1 MVICLTYSEGI
12 VVKGGWAVRCNRGRG
27 LGGRGGGGGLVKQN
41 VLEGRAEHFVFTSW
55 LKGALI

>member
-27 LGGRGGGGGLVKQN
+27 LGGRGGGGGVGEAKCL
-41 VLEGRAEHFVFTSW
+41 GG
-55 LKGALI
+55 KG